1 MKLYLCWI
9 GIVSQSFSSRDI
21 NFDVGFYDAGNA
33 KDETNSKESV
43 FNKTKA
49 PLDEPISIYDII
61 DTNEEKIQPHM
72 EEGAEELDKVL
83 SPSTSLP
90 IGKHHFILFLIS
102 LMLY

>member
-9 GIVSQSFSSRDI
+9 RIVSQFFSSRDI

-43 FNKTKA
+43 CNY
-49 PLDEPISIYDII
+49 IYDII
-61 DTNEEKIQPHM
+61 DTNEEKIQPLM
-72 EEGAEELDKVL
+72 EEGAKELDKVL